1 MSNLIELDLTIRPIR
16 PEFGYKIFFSHF
28 YKFFRIQKRY
38 IFNKKI
44 PQTLCLCEIC
54 ECMVLFSKG
63 LQMASNVHS
72 VVEKYSCNSHSKA
85 CIIRECENCT
95 SGKILNVDG
104 FDGKKDVKF
113 FKWCRENKHGKKIEK
128 THKCEEAIKTW
139 TSSVMNLKQRIHRM
153 RIQLFCLNCI
163 KEDLKSTVLLHVD
176 FSKCYKNANQDEI
189 QSTYFRQSWFLI
201 FTACAYTCTNMENR
215 NISITVTTES
225 NEHSRVTA
233 LSCIHKI
240 ISYIEEKVGAFTKL
254 CIWIKMCITVQIE
267 ICFLVSEPFPP

>member
-1 MSNLIELDLTIRPIR
+1 M
-16 PEFGYKIFFSHF
+16 G
-28 YKFFRIQKRY
+28 
-38 IFNKKI
+38 
-44 PQTLCLCEIC
+44 
-54 ECMVLFSKG
+54 
-63 LQMASNVHS
+63 
-72 VVEKYSCNSHSKA
+72 
-85 CIIRECENCT
+85 ECEDFT
-95 SGKILNVDG
+95 PDEILNVDG
-104 FDGKKDVKF
+104 FHGKKDVKL
-113 FKWCRENKHGKKIEK
+113 FKWCRENKSIGKIKA
-128 THKCEEAIKTW
+128 TLKCDTAIKTW
-139 TSSVMNLKQRIHRM
+139 TPSVVNLKQHIHRM

-176 FSKCYKNANQDEI
+176 FSESYKNANQDEI

-215 NISITVTTES
+215 TISITVTTES